1 MRERNKDQF
10 TGKMFRRLW
19 GPSLVSALG
28 LAFGDMADAV
38 VVGQKMGAT
47 GLAAISLCLPVYMVI
62 NVCMHSLGLGGSVR
76 YSRYMGEGKR
86 EEAVHNFNR
95 ILQVALAL
103 GILLGVLGNVFLQ
116 PILAML
122 GTTPGDGALYAA
134 SGEYARIIIMG
145 IPAFFISYI
154 MNYYL
159 RNDDNQKLASLG
171 FTIANIL
178 DVLLNIL
185 FVLVL
190 NLGVSGAALSTV
202 LGQFIAIAIYLPGI
216 LKKQNGLRFCLCGMD
231 LKEVWQ
237 CFRTGFSTAV
247 QYICQ
252 LVFLLI
258 CNHGLMNLAGEEGV
272 AVFDMLQN
280 ASYLILYLYEG
291 TVKAM
296 QPLIS
301 TYCGERNMEGER
313 NAFRMGL
320 VYGSAVG
327 VAAILLVCI
336 FPQAMCSFFGLK
348 ATGVVALGSR
358 ALRIYSIGTFFGGFA
373 ILIEGYYQ
381 SREMEKNAFTMT
393 VLRSAVILIPCAML
407 FSVTGIL
414 HFWWLFPVTEV
425 VSLILFF
432 VWKKFRGEKEKI
444 FDRER
449 VYGKTIENK
458 NEDLGTLTGEAEE
471 FCEKWEA
478 DVKQSYFVTM
488 AVEEICLAIM
498 QKAFDGRQ
506 QGYIQVTLVALE
518 DGQFELHIRDN
529 ATYFNPF
536 SMDTKKWNKSGDY
549 DMDAMG
555 MLIIRQKAKDFFYR
569 QYQGFNSLVVKV

>member
-1 MRERNKDQF
+1 M
-10 TGKMFRRLW
+10 
-19 GPSLVSALG
+19 
-28 LAFGDMADAV
+28 
-38 VVGQKMGAT
+38 
-47 GLAAISLCLPVYMVI
+47 
-62 NVCMHSLGLGGSVR
+62 
-76 YSRYMGEGKR
+76 
-86 EEAVHNFNR
+86 
-95 ILQVALAL
+95 
-103 GILLGVLGNVFLQ
+103 
-116 PILAML
+116 
-122 GTTPGDGALYAA
+122 
-134 SGEYARIIIMG
+134 
-145 IPAFFISYI
+145 
-154 MNYYL
+154 
-159 RNDDNQKLASLG
+159 
-171 FTIANIL
+171 
-178 DVLLNIL
+178 
-185 FVLVL
+185 
-190 NLGVSGAALSTV
+190 
-202 LGQFIAIAIYLPGI
+202 
-216 LKKQNGLRFCLCGMD
+216 
-231 LKEVWQ
+231 
-237 CFRTGFSTAV
+237 
-247 QYICQ
+247 
-252 LVFLLI
+252 
-258 CNHGLMNLAGEEGV
+258 
-272 AVFDMLQN
+272 
-280 ASYLILYLYEG
+280 
-291 TVKAM
+291 
-296 QPLIS
+296 
-301 TYCGERNMEGER
+301 
-313 NAFRMGL
+313 
-320 VYGSAVG
+320 
-327 VAAILLVCI
+327 
-336 FPQAMCSFFGLK
+336 
-348 ATGVVALGSR
+348 VALGSR